1 MARSP
6 IELNLTASILK
17 EREATMANMTIPE
30 AERNLNPAQVAAL
43 DTRRRWGLVF
53 QVIAGQFGFFA
64 VLLLLWTGQDLTYSP
79 GWVHPMF
86 YYNVIAA
93 LMCVIFGLYGT
104 YLRRGRVH
112 EY

>member
-1 MARSP
+1 MP
-6 IELNLTASILK
+6 
-17 EREATMANMTIPE
+17 NMNIPE
-30 AERNLNPAQVAAL
+30 AERNLTPAQVAVL
-43 DTRRRWGLVF
+43 DKRRQWGLVY
-53 QVIAGQFGFFA
+53 QVISGQFAFFA
-64 VLLLLWTGQDLTYSP
+64 VLLLLWSGQDLTYGP

-93 LMCVIFGLYGT
+93 VMAVTFGMYGT